1 MILKPQDTLLVL
13 KYWSIKGQG
22 LNALQAS
29 PERVAESGRTA
40 PEEISKKPSVRQL
53 AESIQISPGEIS
65 KSTQRLVAAKLVIE
79 REGEYLAEKSALL
92 DWLCYGVRH
101 AYPVEII
108 GYGRGMPTAWNCPLV
123 KTDIMP
129 PEPPVV
135 WAVSGGS
142 VEGSM
147 IKPSHASIPFAASND
162 DLLYEALSLVEAIR
176 MGKPRELA
184 VAREA
189 LSILV
194 ESYKTQ

>member
-22 LNALQAS
+22 LTTLQVS
-29 PERVAESGRTA
+29 PHQVAESGRTA
-40 PEEISKKPSVRQL
+40 PEGISKKPSVRRL

-79 REGEYLAEKSALL
+79 REGEYLAEKSGLL

-129 PEPPVV
+129 PDPPIV

-194 ESYKTQ
+194 ESYKRQ

>member
-13 KYWSIKGQG
+13 KYWSIKGLV
-22 LNALQAS
+22 LNALQVS
-29 PERVAESGRTA
+29 PDQVAESGRTA

-79 REGEYLAEKSALL
+79 REGEYLAEKSGLL

-101 AYPVEII
+101 AYPIEII

-129 PEPPVV
+129 PDPPIV

-194 ESYKTQ
+194 EGYKRQ